1 MVASI
6 TNLSLYAA
14 LKDTAERK
22 ESAGRYINLVS
33 GAVGQHFALHFKPAA
48 FAQNL

>member
-1 MVASI
+1 MRPAKG
-6 TNLSLYAA
+6 LEEM
-14 LKDTAERK
+14 AERT
-22 ESAGRYINLVS
+22 ESTYRYISWVS